1 MAATFKG
8 MFLRFNKPLIQI
20 EWVLICTNLVF
31 AVFVALEQEID
42 HHFLPTTSS
51 LALVIEEYRI
61 ALLAYLALGIT
72 SLVHIYFLVSP
83 KKFFRDRS
91 YIAMIYAVLYMF
103 TAIILLLTLGFN
115 HIIWIDRLA
124 FFWIASVVYLGL
136 RTQFTNANK

>member
-1 MAATFKG
+1 MTVWLKD
-8 MFLRFNKPLIQI
+8 MFSRFNKPLIQI
-20 EWVLICTNLVF
+20 EWVLICTNLIF
-31 AVFVALEQEID
+31 AVFVALEQEVD
-42 HHFLPTTSS
+42 SHFLSPTSN
-51 LALVIEEYRI
+51 LGIIIEEYRVAVI
-61 ALLAYLALGIT
+61 AYLALGIT

-115 HIIWIDRLA
+115 HILWIDRLA

-136 RTQFTNANK
+136 RTQHANANK